1 MTIGERVKEAR
12 KSSGLTQADFGKRVK
27 ISGASVSMIEKGIN
41 NPSEQTITLI
51 CAEFGIREEWL
62 RTGNGSMKEEK
73 PRDVE
78 LAEGLDKLL
87 TAGTDDFRKS
97 LIAWLVRMPPEHWRV
112 LETITLDLLKDVR
125 NLTDAAKPAPAP
137 EPRNV
142 HDWTPDKLIEEATRQ
157 VRAEEADREKG
168 TTAQST
174 GSPNVS
180 GVDCA

>member
-1 MTIGERVKEAR
+1 MTIGERIKEVR
-12 KSSGLTQADFGKRVK
+12 KSSSSTQADFGKRVK

-78 LAEGLDKLL
+78 LAEGLDNLL

-97 LIAWLVRMPPEHWRV
+97 LIAWLVRMPPEHWKV

-125 NLTDAAKPAPAP
+125 NLTDAPAPAP
-137 EPRNV
+137 APRNV
-142 HDWTPDKLIEEATRQ
+142 HDWTDAEILAETQRQLDEEK
-157 VRAEEADREKG
+157 KG
-168 TTAQST
+168 TAEPST
-174 GSPNVS
+174 GSLSES
-180 GVDCA
+180 GADCA